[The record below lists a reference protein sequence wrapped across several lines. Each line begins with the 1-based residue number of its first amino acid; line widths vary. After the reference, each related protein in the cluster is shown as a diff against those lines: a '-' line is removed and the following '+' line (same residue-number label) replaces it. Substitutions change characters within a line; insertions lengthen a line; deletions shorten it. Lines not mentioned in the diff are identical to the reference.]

1 VDKLFESAEFEMKE
15 LKHPYVGTEHFMLA
29 YLKEYG
35 NKYIDYDTYKEYIIE
50 IIGMSYKESEY
61 VLYTPIL
68 RKVKNECN
76 NVYEAMVRI
85 LTDDDS
91 IAYNILLS
99 KGCDIEAIYL
109 NIINTNY

>member
-1 VDKLFESAEFEMKE
+1 MDKLFELAEFEMKE

-68 RKVKNECN
+68 RKIKNESN

-99 KGCDIEAIYL
+99 MGADIEAIYL

>member
-1 VDKLFESAEFEMKE
+1 MDELFYLAEKEMKDM
-15 LKHPYVGTEHFMLA
+15 KHPYVGTEHFMLA
-29 YLKEYG
+29 YLKKYN
-35 NKYIDYDTYKEYIIE
+35 NKYIDYDTYKQYIIDV
-50 IIGMSYKESEY
+50 IGISNKDSGY

-68 RKVKNECN
+68 RDIKNNSN
-76 NVYEAMVRI
+76 NVYDAMVKI

-99 KGCDIEAIYL
+99 KGEDIESIYL

>member
-1 VDKLFESAEFEMKE
+1 MEELFYLAEQETKE

-29 YLKEYG
+29 YLKVYG
-35 NKYIDYDTYKEYIIE
+35 NKYIDYETYKNYIIN
-50 IIGMSYKESEY
+50 IIGVSNIDTEY

-68 RKVKNECN
+68 RDIKNTSN
-76 NVYEAMVRI
+76 NVYDAMVKI
-85 LTDDDS
+85 LTNDDS

-99 KGCDIEAIYL
+99 AKCDIEAIYL